1 MRKLALIGGI
11 GYLIIFITG
20 IYANFNVLESL
31 RGEEMLETYHN
42 LKNEQGLFWSGA
54 LSFVLMVLADLLL
67 TFILFA
73 VFRLAD
79 PKRNALAAF
88 FRLVNVVFFAVA
100 LFYLFD
106 VQHYLNIRA
115 DGPITE
121 MNAAYMVDHA
131 LSMFD
136 TIWLIGLLFFGA
148 HLLLLSKVIC
158 NSKLTHKSIPA
169 LLFFAGVG
177 YIVDSCLQLFYS
189 EYASIAHISSMIVV
203 LPGLIGELSL
213 TFWLLSKGGK
223 PKDICLHSM

>member
-54 LSFVLMVLADLLL
+54 LSFVLMVLADLFL

-88 FRLVNVVFFAVA
+88 FRFVNVVFFAVA
-100 LFYLFD
+100 LFYLFN
-106 VQHYLNIRA
+106 VQHYLNIPV
-115 DGPITE
+115 DGSISE
-121 MNAAYMVDHA
+121 INAAALVDHA
-131 LSMFD
+131 LSQFD
-136 TIWLIGLLFFGA
+136 TLWLIGLLFFGA
-148 HLLLLSKVIC
+148 HLVLLSKVIC
-158 NSKLTHKSIPA
+158 NSKLVLKSISA
-169 LLFFAGVG
+169 LLFIAGVG
-177 YIVDSCLQLFYS
+177 YIADSCLQLFYWD
-189 EYASIAHISSMIVV
+189 YASIQHVSMIVV
-203 LPGLIGELSL
+203 ILPGLIGELSL
-213 TFWLLSKGGK
+213 TFWLLVKGGK
-223 PKDICLHSM
+223 PQEMKLHSK